1 MKKDSLGDRMKNNY
15 ENIWKTKLPMRM
27 PVIIRLDG
35 RAFHTLTKKCIKPF
49 DPIFIEV
56 MQNTTNW
63 LCNSIQGA
71 ELAYTQSDEISI
83 LLHNYKKLESQAW
96 FDNEI
101 QKIVSISAASASA
114 YFSTIYNSYQH
125 SQFPEKI
132 HDFKVITF
140 DSRVFVLP
148 ENEVCNYFIWRQQDW
163 ERNSIQMLA
172 QSLYSS
178 KQLHKKN
185 KIELGK
191 MCYDKGKD
199 WNELEPH
206 LRRGTC
212 CVKEKEKWIIDNDI
226 PLFTTEREYIE
237 KRLEVEINS
246 KKID

>member
-1 MKKDSLGDRMKNNY
+1 MKKESLGDRMKNNY
-15 ENIWKTKLPMRM
+15 ENVWKTKLPMRM

-35 RAFHTLTKKCIKPF
+35 KAFHTLTKKSVKPF
-49 DPIFIEV
+49 DPIFINV
-56 MQNTTNW
+56 MQKTANW
-63 LCNSIQGA
+63 LCNNIQGA

-101 QKIVSISAASASA
+101 QKIVSISAGTASAFFSLA
-114 YFSTIYNSYQH
+114 YNMHQH
-125 SQFPEKI
+125 TQFPEKAS
-132 HDFKVITF
+132 HSTVITF

-178 KQLHKKN
+178 KQLHKKSN
-185 KIELGK
+185 TELK
-191 MCYDKGKD
+191 RMCLEKGRNWVNLD
-199 WNELEPH
+199 AY

-212 CVKEKEKWIIDNDI
+212 CIKENGKWELDMNL
-226 PLFTTEREYIE
+226 PLFTIERNYIE
-237 KRLEVEINS
+237 KRLAVEE
-246 KKID
+246 D